1 MSTEKGYILTE
12 ILDEIRTA
20 SNPQVT
26 ALKAVAEHEDL
37 SEAELLDALK
47 VKSWKDIPTTPYPA
61 PQQASAAVPA
71 NTPPPEPGRKKRGP
85 KPGQKKA
92 APSVPKIPAEAEAEN
107 EAARLRDQID
117 KQERL
122 RRWNHQNAQ
131 DDLETMQKGLEG
143 LDLFFEAFFMEALDE
158 EEACWLDCIKAK
170 TEGFKKG
177 YECAIKS
184 YLEKPL

>member
-1 MSTEKGYILTE
+1 MSAEKGYILTE

-20 SNPQVT
+20 SNPQVA
-26 ALKAVAEHEDL
+26 ALKAVVDEDL

-47 VKSWKDIPTTPYPA
+47 VKSWSEIPTTPYPA
-61 PQQASAAVPA
+61 LLPAPDKTPVPGPA
-71 NTPPPEPGRKKRGP
+71 RKKRGP
-85 KPGQKKA
+85 RAGQKKA
-92 APSVPKIPAEAEAEN
+92 APSVPKIPEQGTD

-117 KQERL
+117 KQEQL

-143 LDLFFEAFFMEALDE
+143 LELFFKAFFVEALDE

-184 YLEKPL
+184 YLEQPL

>member
-20 SNPQVT
+20 SNPHAA
-26 ALKAVAEHEDL
+26 ALNAVAEYEDL

-47 VKSWKDIPTTPYPA
+47 VKGWSEIPTTPYPA
-61 PQQASAAVPA
+61 PQLTPDKT
-71 NTPPPEPGRKKRGP
+71 TPPGPARKKRGP
-85 KPGQKKA
+85 RAGQKKA
-92 APSVPKIPAEAEAEN
+92 APSVPKIPEQGTDEAAQL
-107 EAARLRDQID
+107 ARLRDQID

-143 LDLFFEAFFMEALDE
+143 LELFYEAFFMDALDE
-158 EEACWLDCIKAK
+158 EEVGWLECIRSKA
-170 TEGFKKG
+170 EGFKKG

>member
-37 SEAELLDALK
+37 EEAELLDALK
-47 VKSWKDIPTTPYPA
+47 VKSWSEIPTTPYPA
-61 PQQASAAVPA
+61 LLPA
-71 NTPPPEPGRKKRGP
+71 PDKTPAPGPARKKRGP
-85 KPGQKKA
+85 RAGQKKA

-117 KQERL
+117 KQEQL

-143 LDLFFEAFFMEALDE
+143 LELFFKAFFVEALDE
-158 EEACWLDCIKAK
+158 EEVCWLDCIKAK